1 MVFELGLGTAV
12 VWAFRSGLAV
22 ATIGGGLAVVKAIGS
37 FRKGDSDDSSYGRD
51 ERYSADERHERR
63 VKDDPALTAEL
74 QQEGKQVFA
83 DLLGK
88 EVEEQEM
95 GKVLAG
101 LKEDFKQLVP
111 LVEEIRKKGFENEN
125 EYKSFLALLRHFYD
139 LILTA
144 EKHFSKAS
152 AENTLLA
159 RDFEKFKKEIEQ
171 KLEEGHSLRS
181 DLKQL
186 TEDKKKIDEEF
197 SHLRTGILALHAR
210 FQDKEINDILSKIAG
225 IDKEGHLPLKANEK
239 LPSWKKSLTDYLH
252 DFEQRGLKPMSD
264 NRRPSLRTAMEAH
277 EKMLLLHE
285 DFARE
290 LQRVRAAAEVAVEKP
305 TAEQAAKAA

>member
-1 MVFELGLGTAV
+1 MVFELSLGTAV
-12 VWAFRSGLAV
+12 IWAFRSGLAL
-22 ATIGGGLAVVKAIGS
+22 ATVGGGLAIVKAVGS
-37 FRKGDSDDSSYGRD
+37 FRKGDGGDSHYNREDRS
-51 ERYSADERHERR
+51 SSDERHERR
-63 VKDDPALTAEL
+63 VADDPALAAQL
-74 QQEGKQVFA
+74 QQEGKQVFS

-88 EVEEQEM
+88 EVEEQEI
-95 GKVLAG
+95 GKIIAG

-111 LVEEIRKKGFENEN
+111 LVEEIRKKGFENEA
-125 EYKSFLALLRHFYD
+125 EQKSFITLLRHFYD

-152 AENTLLA
+152 AENTILA
-159 RDFEKFKKEIEQ
+159 RDFEKFQKEIEQ

-181 DLKQL
+181 DIKQL
-186 TEDKKKIDEEF
+186 TEDKKKIDEQF

-210 FQDKEINDILSKIAG
+210 FQDNEINTILSKIANIG
-225 IDKEGHLPLKANEK
+225 KEGHFPMKPKDK
-239 LPSWKKSLTDYLH
+239 LPSWQKSLTDYLH
-252 DFEQRGLKPMSD
+252 HFEQQGLKPMSD

-290 LQRVRAAAEVAVEKP
+290 LQRIRAAAEVAAEKP
-305 TAEQAAKAA
+305 AAP